1 LVNKKAKK
9 IMAKWYI
16 LHTVSGSEKGVKKM
30 LEDQIVKKKMS
41 EYFEEIAVPVI
52 EVPEI
57 KRGKKVLS
65 EKKFMPGY
73 ILIKMNMTDE
83 SWHLVKSVPKTTGFL
98 GSKTA
103 PQALAE
109 SEVQAVFSQ
118 LEVESKNASATSLYG
133 VGDKVQVID
142 GPFDSF
148 SGVVEEVDAEAQKL
162 KISVSIFGKATPI
175 ELSFTQIKK
184 S

>member
-1 LVNKKAKK
+1 
-9 IMAKWYI
+9 MAKWYI

-41 EYFEEIAVPVI
+41 DYFEQIVVPVV

-57 KRGKKVLS
+57 KKGKKVLT

-73 ILIKMNMTDE
+73 VLIKMKMTDE

-103 PQALAE
+103 PQALAD
-109 SEVQAVFSQ
+109 SEIEAVFSQ
-118 LEVESKNASATSLYG
+118 LEVESKTASRTSLYS
-133 VGDKVQVID
+133 VGDRVQVID
-142 GPFDSF
+142 GPFDTF
-148 SGVVEEVDAEAQKL
+148 SGTVEEVDVEGQKL

-175 ELSFTQIKK
+175 ELSFTQVKK
-184 S
+184 N

>member
-1 LVNKKAKK
+1 
-9 IMAKWYI
+9 MAKWYI

-30 LEDQIVKKKMS
+30 IEDQVLKKKMS
-41 EYFEEIAVPVI
+41 DYFEEIVVPVV

-65 EKKFMPGY
+65 EKKFIPGY
-73 ILIKMNMTDE
+73 ILMKMKMTDE

-98 GSKTA
+98 GSKTT
-103 PQALAE
+103 PKSLSE
-109 SEVQAVFSQ
+109 SEVKAVFSQ
-118 LEVESKNASATSLYG
+118 LEAESKSASISSLYN

-148 SGVVEEVDAEAQKL
+148 SGVVEEVDSEGQKL
-162 KISVSIFGKATPI
+162 KISVSIFGKAIPI
-175 ELSFTQIKK
+175 ELSFTQVKK
-184 S
+184 N

>member
-1 LVNKKAKK
+1 
-9 IMAKWYI
+9 MAKWYI

-30 LEDQIVKKKMS
+30 IEDQIVKKKMS
-41 EYFEEIAVPVI
+41 DCFEEVVVPVI

-57 KRGKKVLS
+57 KRGKKVLT

-83 SWHLVKSVPKTTGFL
+83 SWHLVKSVPKITGFL
-98 GSKTA
+98 GSKTT

-109 SEVQAVFSQ
+109 SEVQTIFSQ
-118 LEVESKNASATSLYG
+118 LEAETKSASIASLYG

-148 SGVVEEVDAEAQKL
+148 SGIVEEVDGEAQKL

-175 ELSFTQIKK
+175 ELSFTQVKK
-184 S
+184 N

>member
-1 LVNKKAKK
+1 
-9 IMAKWYI
+9 MAKWYI
-16 LHTVSGSEKGVKKM
+16 LHTVSGSENRVKKM
-30 LEDQIVKKKMS
+30 LEDQIAKKRMS
-41 EYFEEIAVPVI
+41 DYFEEIVVPVI

-73 ILIKMNMTDE
+73 ILIKMEMTDE

-98 GSKTA
+98 GSKTT
-103 PQALAE
+103 PQALSE
-109 SEVQAVFSQ
+109 GEVQAVFKQ
-118 LEVESKNASATSLYG
+118 LEVESKNASSSSIYN

-148 SGVVEEVDAEAQKL
+148 SGVIEEVDAEAQRL
-162 KISVSIFGKATPI
+162 RVSVSIFGKATPI
-175 ELSFTQIKK
+175 ELGFAQVKK
-184 S
+184 N